1 MKIAIITGAT
11 TFTGCHIADRLNTAG
26 LSVIAT
32 HNREM
37 ASYEGDEKLR
47 LDWLKSRNS
56 ITRWHR
62 LDLADTQATD
72 RLIATEKPSVWIH
85 HAGVSKGYG
94 TPVYDLAQGFKVCLF
109 PLESIYRSMAEH
121 GDSPGIIITGSSAE
135 YGVSDCKHDES
146 ECARPNDPY
155 GLTKLT
161 ATLYSEQLANRYG
174 IPTRVARI
182 FMPIGPFESSSRL
195 VPLVLKALKKNE
207 VLRLSACEQIR
218 DYIHVQDLAHGYER
232 LLNDMEARSQT
243 RFEIFN
249 ICSGEPLRVRD
260 LLTRITESIRADLSL
275 LQFGTIPKR
284 PLEPEVLIG
293 DNSKARMKLGWSP
306 TPLTSYT
313 DVLGFET

>member
-1 MKIAIITGAT
+1 
-11 TFTGCHIADRLNTAG
+11 
-26 LSVIAT
+26 
-32 HNREM
+32 M

-47 LDWLKSRNS
+47 LAWLKSRSS

-62 LDLADTQATD
+62 LDLTDKQATD

-94 TPVYDLAQGFKVCLF
+94 TATYDLAQGFKVCLF
-109 PLESIYRSMAEH
+109 PLENIYRSMAEH

-135 YGVSDCKHDES
+135 YGISDCKHSES
-146 ECARPNDPY
+146 ESAQPNDPY

-161 ATLYSEQLANRYG
+161 TTLYSEQLANRYG

-182 FMPIGPFESSSRL
+182 FMPIGPFESSGKL
-195 VPLVLKALKKNE
+195 VPLVLKALNKNQ
-207 VLRLSACEQIR
+207 VLPLSTCEQIR

-232 LLNDMEARSQT
+232 LLNDMEVRSKT

-249 ICSGEPLRVRD
+249 ICSGQPLRVRD
-260 LLTRITESIRADLSL
+260 LLTRITGSIQADLSL
-275 LQFGTIPKR
+275 LRFGAIPRR

-306 TPLTSYT
+306 TPLESYT